1 MCRVNQLLV
10 CIFVILCNTT
20 QALQSD
26 HDQPMIAASGS
37 AQLFQ
42 ASRIG
47 FYRDH
52 VVADQGSTE
61 LTANQVIVRWDEHN
75 QVDSAIALGKP
86 ANFSTLPHLNGMR
99 AIAHAQRIEYY
110 PKKNQVILLGDAS
123 ITQNQD
129 VYHAEKIYYDT
140 VTQVIQTPKQ
150 AGQQVTIVFKPKS
163 KSGAASVAPS
173 QNNLL

>member
-1 MCRVNQLLV
+1 MCRVNCAVAWILV
-10 CIFVILCNTT
+10 MLSNVT

-26 HDQPMIAASGS
+26 HDQPMIATSDT
-37 AQLFQ
+37 AQLLQ
-42 ASRIG
+42 TTRIG

-61 LTANQVIVRWDEHN
+61 LTADEVIVRWDVHN

-110 PKKNQVILLGDAS
+110 PKKNQVILLGDAWVK
-123 ITQNQD
+123 QD
-129 VYHAEKIYYDT
+129 QDTYHAEKIYYDT

-150 AGQQVTIVFKPKS
+150 AGQQVTIVFKPKP
-163 KSGAASVAPS
+163 KSEAAPAAPA
-173 QNNLL
+173 QNKSL